1 MNKIIILD
9 SCICADSINPER
21 IKQYENGLKSFF
33 KFEKFFIDNNF
44 DILFVDN
51 SIDNLEVFPMLKKI
65 IPEYVKKITKNNN
78 INGRISKTVGVFE
91 HWLMSKDI
99 WKNYDYLIHFEIRQV
114 IENINFFEEFIKEPM
129 SMFGWCTKIPYQRRK
144 WKKLFPPGVYD
155 NKDPKFEIEKYGRD
169 NSNVRSIMFN
179 DFYTGLMCIKIKEFL
194 PFVENYDLDSII
206 KIVPGIGMKSLENIM
221 MSFAYDFLPKFKIV
235 ERLYIT
241 RYSSYNNLDKL
252 EHY

>member
-1 MNKIIILD
+1 MKTVIILD
-9 SCICADSINPER
+9 SCLNCNRSCDAR
-21 IKQYENGLKSFF
+21 IKQYENGLNSFF
-33 KFEKFFIDNNF
+33 QYYHFFEKNDF
-44 DILFVDN
+44 DIIFADNSVDN
-51 SIDNLEVFPMLKKI
+51 LNNYPSIEKLLPKEIKI
-65 IPEYVKKITKNNN
+65 ITKNFNN
-78 INGRISKTVGVFE
+78 YGKISGSAGNFE
-91 HWLMSKDI
+91 HWLMSKDV
-99 WKNYDYLIHFEIRQV
+99 WKNYDYLINFEIRQV
-114 IENINFFEEFIKEPM
+114 IENINFFEEFIKEPI
-129 SMFGWCTKIPYQRRK
+129 SIFGWCTKVPYQNKR
-144 WKKLFPPGVYD
+144 WKKLFPPGIYT

-169 NSNVRSIMFN
+169 NSNVRNIMFN